1 MGRAHEVRAASMAKT
16 AAMKSKLYA
25 KYGKEIFMAA
35 KSGVPDPNTN
45 LTLRKV
51 VEKARKENVPADV
64 IKRAIDK
71 AKGGS
76 DENYTEMRY
85 EGFGPGNVL
94 VIVDCMT
101 DNNNRTYTDVRTA
114 FNKCGGKLGVTFEG
128 NIAQGTYNLTK
139 YDDLRFDAYRSMA
152 EAYKAKGEYQLVKD
166 AIEHIPEIYF
176 TKLGVA
182 AQLLEG
188 EEMYEAA
195 QKQKNLS
202 AEDLI
207 DMLIVAG
214 KHLKKIGEIEKAN
227 SQFRI
232 ALKVMDAFEED
243 FIENKWFKATVYE
256 YTNEQRKEIKKLL
269 AE

>member
-25 KYGKEIFMAA
+25 RYGKEIFMAA

-45 LTLRKV
+45 LALRKII
-51 VEKARKENVPADV
+51 EKAKKENVPADV

-114 FNKCGGKLGVTFEG
+114 FNKSGGKLGVTGCAMHMFDHAGYLVFEG
-128 NIAQGTYNLTK
+128 MSEDEALEALLLADCNPKDVVT
-139 YDDLRFDAYRSMA
+139 DDDCVIVTT
-152 EAYKAKGEYQLVKD
+152 EPD
-166 AIEHIPEIYF
+166 D
-176 TKLGVA
+176 
-182 AQLLEG
+182 
-188 EEMYEAA
+188 YEACKEA
-195 QKQKNLS
+195 LLAAKP
-202 AEDLI
+202 DL
-207 DMLIVAG
+207 
-214 KHLKKIGEIEKAN
+214 E
-227 SQFRI
+227 
-232 ALKVMDAFEED
+232 
-243 FIENKWFKATVYE
+243 FIESKVTFVPMSYVDLDEEHKEKFEKLMSTLEALDDVDVVYH
-256 YTNEQRKEIKKLL
+256 N
-269 AE
+269 ASNV

>member
-101 DNNNRTYTDVRTA
+101 DNNNRTFTDVRTA
-114 FNKCGGKLGVTFEG
+114 FNKCGGKLGVTGCAMHMFE
-128 NIAQGTYNLTK
+128 
-139 YDDLRFDAYRSMA
+139 
-152 EAYKAKGEYQLVKD
+152 
-166 AIEHIPEIYF
+166 H
-176 TKLGVA
+176 
-182 AQLLEG
+182 
-188 EEMYEAA
+188 
-195 QKQKNLS
+195 
-202 AEDLI
+202 
-207 DMLIVAG
+207 AG
-214 KHLKKIGEIEKAN
+214 
-227 SQFRI
+227 
-232 ALKVMDAFEED
+232 
-243 FIENKWFKATVYE
+243 
-256 YTNEQRKEIKKLL
+256 
-269 AE
+269 

>member
-101 DNNNRTYTDVRTA
+101 DNNNRTFTDVRTA
-114 FNKCGGKLGVTFEG
+114 FNKSGGKLGVTGCAMHMFDHAGYMVFEG
-128 NIAQGTYNLTK
+128 MSEDEALEALFHFIFISCVYNINL
-139 YDDLRFDAYRSMA
+139 R
-152 EAYKAKGEYQLVKD
+152 
-166 AIEHIPEIYF
+166 
-176 TKLGVA
+176 
-182 AQLLEG
+182 
-188 EEMYEAA
+188 
-195 QKQKNLS
+195 
-202 AEDLI
+202 LI
-207 DMLIVAG
+207 M
-214 KHLKKIGEIEKAN
+214 
-227 SQFRI
+227 
-232 ALKVMDAFEED
+232 
-243 FIENKWFKATVYE
+243 
-256 YTNEQRKEIKKLL
+256 
-269 AE
+269 